1 MNKITERV
9 GTLHID
15 NFIKN
20 KLYIKYKKLR
30 INLMYKIYMGRQPC
44 PP

>member
-9 GTLHID
+9 GTLYID

-20 KLYIKYKKLR
+20 KLYIKYIDITKGYTK
-30 INLMYKIYMGRQPC
+30 
-44 PP
+44 